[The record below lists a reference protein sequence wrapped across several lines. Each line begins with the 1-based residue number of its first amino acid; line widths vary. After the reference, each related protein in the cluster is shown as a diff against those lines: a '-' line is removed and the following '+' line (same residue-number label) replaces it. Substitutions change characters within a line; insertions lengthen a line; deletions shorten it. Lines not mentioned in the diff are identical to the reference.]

1 MKNTINQF
9 RLLNFLF
16 HLSINQALYLSDQYA
31 FIKEIAV
38 SQPTKKSLFI
48 WQRGQFSKP
57 KPADPYLL
65 GFFSLM
71 QFCKYDIYNLPQ
83 ILL

>member
-1 MKNTINQF
+1 MKNPINQF
-9 RLLNFLF
+9 RLLNSSIPFIGVN
-16 HLSINQALYLSDQYA
+16 LSIKHYTYQINMLL
-31 FIKEIAV
+31 KKIAV

-65 GFFSLM
+65 GFFFLNA
-71 QFCKYDIYNLPQ
+71 ILQ
-83 ILL
+83 I

>member
-1 MKNTINQF
+1 MKNPINQF
-9 RLLNFLF
+9 RLLNS
-16 HLSINQALYLSDQYA
+16 SIPFIGLYLSDQYA

-48 WQRGQFSKP
+48 WQRGQFLKL

-65 GFFSLM
+65 GFFFLNA
-71 QFCKYDIYNLPQ
+71 ILQ
-83 ILL
+83 IWHL